1 MEKFISLN
9 KKNIFLILIF
19 LFYFFF
25 NLLRFDFHYFNL
37 EWYFIEY
44 AKHLNVRDYYFSRE
58 IFRDNQAN
66 TTFYPLLISLISN
79 VNFNE
84 INLIRLL
91 RIINFFAFFT
101 LVAIFWKYEKVLNYK
116 NKIIF
121 TLIILFSP
129 VFFVYIFRVYPDI
142 LSFVLGYI
150 GLFLIEKNKFKI
162 SLSIFLAAMSF
173 LIKPI
178 SIILAPFYFIKI
190 FKICEND
197 LKKKLKLLMLY
208 LFFIIFFYSL
218 LFLFYEKSFFS
229 KGYSEIYLNFSLK
242 NSVYNFLHYL
252 FYISFLILPFLV
264 VNVLFLFKKK
274 KYLFLYFIISFFFT
288 ILCNYYNNFKNSHGE
303 MNYGFLTSFKFFYS
317 SITIFFIFF
326 CLICFLHN
334 IFSKKKNLNLF
345 FPVLISI
352 LMLSALV
359 FRPAQRYLI
368 YILPF
373 VIYLQILIFQNNNI
387 KSLFYFYF
395 YFAIFIYLF
404 VNIGHQYFQYTT
416 LVAYKNIYEFTLNK
430 NISKDTNPGIIFHSY
445 GYKFNEFLLD
455 RSDRVYPRKYKI
467 SECNLNTN
475 SFYKK
480 KINIFKN
487 NYICLELKN

>member
-9 KKNIFLILIF
+9 KKNLFFILIF

-25 NLLRFDFHYFNL
+25 NLPRFDFHYFNL

-91 RIINFFAFFT
+91 RVINFFTFFT
-101 LVAIFWKYEKVLNYK
+101 LLAIFWKFEKVLNYK

-150 GLFLIEKNKFKI
+150 GFFLIEKNKLKI

-190 FKICEND
+190 FKMYEND
-197 LKKKLKLLMLY
+197 FKKIFKLLMLY

-242 NSVYNFLHYL
+242 NSVFNFLHYL

-264 VNVLFLFKKK
+264 VNVFFLFKKK

-288 ILCNYYNNFKNSHGE
+288 ILCNYYNNFINNRGE
-303 MNYGFLTSFKFFYS
+303 MNYGFLTSFNFFYF

-334 IFSKKKNLNLF
+334 IFSKKKKF
-345 FPVLISI
+345 GF
-352 LMLSALV
+352 
-359 FRPAQRYLI
+359 
-368 YILPF
+368 
-373 VIYLQILIFQNNNI
+373 IF
-387 KSLFYFYF
+387 S
-395 YFAIFIYLF
+395 
-404 VNIGHQYFQYTT
+404 H
-416 LVAYKNIYEFTLNK
+416 
-430 NISKDTNPGIIFHSY
+430 
-445 GYKFNEFLLD
+445 
-455 RSDRVYPRKYKI
+455 
-467 SECNLNTN
+467 
-475 SFYKK
+475 
-480 KINIFKN
+480 IN
-487 NYICLELKN
+487 